1 VRVAESGDP
10 VLEIVELPIPD
21 RPGAAGWDDFV
32 ATAEVD
38 NACQVAGYG
47 TTDVVTTP
55 QERLPH
61 WHDPETGGRLIA
73 ARQDG
78 EIVAR
83 LADRWTREAPDTG
96 FIDLQVL
103 PKAQGHGIGSAL
115 AKRLE
120 GLARELGQRKLI
132 TYAVSRE
139 APGERLVPPTG
150 FGAVPS
156 GNREVRFLLD
166 RGWRLEQVERGSRF
180 PLPPDRGALAELRR
194 TAERHAAGYAVHSW
208 LGVTPERFR
217 ADMAVLLERMTTD
230 APTAG
235 LEEPAEIWDA
245 ERVLEHETRLADAPA
260 DLLTTAVEHTASGRL
275 AGFTRLSVPHEKR
288 VVNQWDTIV
297 RTEHRGHRLGML
309 LKIANLEA
317 LDDRLP
323 GHPSV
328 VTWNAE
334 ENRHMLAVNEA
345 IGFEPIGYE
354 GAWRRDLEPS
364 ALGS

>member
-1 VRVAESGDP
+1 M
-10 VLEIVELPIPD
+10 LEIVELPVPD

-32 ATAEVD
+32 ATADVD

-47 TTDVVTTP
+47 TTDVVTTAE
-55 QERLPH
+55 ERLPH

-73 ARQDG
+73 ARWNG
-78 EIVAR
+78 EIVGR
-83 LADRWTREAPDTG
+83 LADRWTHEAPDAG

-103 PKAQGHGIGSAL
+103 PSAQGHGIGSAL
-115 AKRLE
+115 SERLE
-120 GLARELGQRKLI
+120 QLAHELEQRKLI
-132 TYAVSRE
+132 TYAVSSD

-150 FGAVPS
+150 FGSLPA
-156 GNREVRFLLD
+156 GNREVRFLLA

-180 PLPPDRGALAELRR
+180 ALPPNRAALAELRR
-194 TAERHAAGYAVHSW
+194 GAEQHADGYVVHSW
-208 LGVTPERFR
+208 IGLTPETFR
-217 ADMAVLLERMTTD
+217 VDMAALLERMTTD

-235 LEEPAEIWDA
+235 LEEAPEIWDA
-245 ERVLEHETRLADAPA
+245 DRVLEHETRLAAAPA
-260 DLLTTAVEHTASGRL
+260 DLLTTAVEHTPTGRL
-275 AGFTRLSVPHEKR
+275 AGFTRLSVPHDDR

-297 RTEHRGHRLGML
+297 RSQDRGHRLGML

-345 IGFEPIGYE
+345 IGFEAIGYE
-354 GAWRRDLEPS
+354 GAWRKDL
-364 ALGS
+364 A